1 MFNVSEQK
9 EVSAKLTKGLL
20 DVIVLQFLRLESMY
34 GYQIITKLRKNFG
47 VYFGPSTIYPLLGSL
62 EKKGFIDSKWD
73 MSYERPRKIYHLTAD
88 GQSALSFTEESL
100 ALIFRKMALNPSEV
114 QKGDDLLC

>member
-1 MFNVSEQK
+1 MFKSSTQK

-20 DVIVLQFLRLESMY
+20 DVIVLQFLSLESMY

-73 MSYERPRKIYHLTAD
+73 MSYERPRKIYRLTAE
-88 GQSALSFTEESL
+88 GQSALNFTEESL
-100 ALIFRKMALNPSEV
+100 ALIFRKITLNPLDER
-114 QKGDDLLC
+114 QDEDFL